1 MSTDHSPFRH
11 KYCWDE
17 TFTAYHDPNT
27 HILLTAIFGIF
38 TLVFMYYLLTRRPKT
53 EYALLVIF
61 GGLEVGSFVMRIYG
75 DIIDALIGII
85 IYSAAVAVSLCII
98 YSLYARWTLIADHYY
113 GERIFNLVMFKPAF
127 PTLFV
132 LLVIGLII
140 ASVWVPSI
148 MWVVFLAMY
157 LAIWVTTIV
166 ALIRHRRRK
175 PAQYEKAV
183 VLSLMD
189 PAHRNSVPVVTS
201 HKMLDN
207 MMVILVVLS
216 SVMLVKTIFLT
227 ISFVLVILYFVT
239 PFYYVF
245 CLLEDFAF
253 FIILLSPEAVQLFEP
268 SRHVPEL
275 RNEVAQQSGNNYL
288 NSQNSAPTQPEMT
301 AAPYATQV
309 QAPQSTGDHQAIDMP
324 SADIGTNRIASS

>member
-38 TLVFMYYLLTRRPKT
+38 TLVFIYYLLTRRPKT

-61 GGLEVGSFVMRIYG
+61 CGLEVGSFVMRIYG

-85 IYSAAVAVSLCII
+85 IYSAAIAVSLCIV
-98 YSLYARWTLIADHYY
+98 YSLYARWTMIADHYY
-113 GERIFNLVMFKPAF
+113 GERIFNLVMFHPAF

-132 LLVIGLII
+132 LLMIGLII
-140 ASVWVPSI
+140 AGVWVPSI
-148 MWVVFLAMY
+148 MWVVFLALY
-157 LAIWVTTIV
+157 LGMWITTII

-175 PAQYEKAV
+175 PAQHEKAV

-189 PAHRNSVPVVTS
+189 QAHRNSVPVVTS

-216 SVMLVKTIFLT
+216 TVMLVKTIFLT

-275 RNEVAQQSGNNYL
+275 RNEVAQGNGNNFTV
-288 NSQNSAPTQPEMT
+288 QNAAPNQPEMMS
-301 AAPYATQV
+301 APYATQAQV
-309 QAPQSTGDHQAIDMP
+309 PQAVSDHQAITMP
-324 SADIGTNRIASS
+324 STDIEANRVASS